1 MFFFSVETKCNMR
14 HMHEQTGHKIITE
27 FDPFYQFV
35 VYLNVSDWTEFC
47 ENNMDVAYA

>member
-27 FDPFYQFV
+27 FEFDPFYQLWFI
-35 VYLNVSDWTEFC
+35 
-47 ENNMDVAYA
+47 